1 VRKRLKL
8 ELSNRRLKMRSLVL
22 LLLLPGCAT
31 DAYYLAQMKQLDVY
45 RETEIARAAAYARKY
60 DALAEFSRT
69 GNSHAQVAAVIALNA
84 ERPVQAPLPAV
95 RDPSEDV
102 YKWAT
107 LVLPTATAITAGYFG
122 YKLGTVQSDNAR
134 MQTEASYSAINAG
147 YASNTAIAT
156 AGFNQPP
163 SVTTTNTYSLGT
175 NAIGV
180 WGGTAQQD
188 NSRRCQGSWLT
199 YPSTGANPLG
209 VNAPFTC

>member
-1 VRKRLKL
+1 
-8 ELSNRRLKMRSLVL
+8 
-22 LLLLPGCAT
+22 
-31 DAYYLAQMKQLDVY
+31 MKQMDVY
-45 RETEIARAAAYARKY
+45 REVETVRAQAFARKY
-60 DALAEFSRT
+60 DALAEYARS

-84 ERPVQAPLPAV
+84 ERPINTPLPALK
-95 RDPSEDV
+95 DPSEDV

-163 SVTTTNTYSLGT
+163 SVTTSTTNTYSLGT
-175 NAIGV
+175 NAVGV

-188 NSRRCQGSWLT
+188 NSRRCSGSWLA
-199 YPSTGANPLG
+199 YPSTGANPLTL
-209 VNAPFTC
+209 NAPFTC